1 VIERA
6 HLAEEQ
12 IQGLADGTLRGP
24 EGFEAREHC
33 DACAACDAQVASYAA
48 LARRLDALV
57 DPPPPSDFTALVLQ
71 AAGERE
77 LLLAQRRHTWYAA
90 VPAAAVAMFAIV
102 GWALSAAPTV
112 HIDRFLA
119 TWTVLRHVLGAA
131 GPVFEALRLP
141 LGIGAFVFAACV
153 FAVLARTVR
162 AGMSG
167 PTPASS

>member
-6 HLAEEQ
+6 HLTEEQ

-33 DACAACDAQVASYAA
+33 DACAVCDAEVASYAA
-48 LARRLDALV
+48 LARRLDALI
-57 DPPPPSDFTALVLQ
+57 DPLPPADFTALVLQ

-77 LLLAQRRHTWYAA
+77 MLLAQRRHTWYAA
-90 VPAAAVAMFAIV
+90 IPAAAVALFAIV
-102 GWALSAAPTV
+102 GWALSAAPAV

-131 GPVFEALRLP
+131 GPVFEAMRLP
-141 LGIGAFVFAACV
+141 LGVGAFVFAACV
-153 FAVLARTVR
+153 FAVLARTIR
-162 AGMSG
+162 AGVSG